1 MYHKHNFSKFNEES
15 LLNDF
20 ENLDLAFLNDSYLD
34 INAKFNRLLSIL
46 DTLVETHA
54 PLKKLSKKREVIF
67 KSKPWNAKIQNTKM
81 MCIRDKLLRKLKRN
95 SNHTLKDLYK
105 QFRNRVSNYLRESKA
120 SYFYNYLHRKSNN
133 MKNLWSGIKSV
144 TILDN
149 QTIPIL

>member
-1 MYHKHNFSKFNEES
+1 MMMVMVVDDDDGDDNGHDDGHDDNDDGYDDNE
-15 LLNDF
+15 
-20 ENLDLAFLNDSYLD
+20 
-34 INAKFNRLLSIL
+34 KQ
-46 DTLVETHA
+46 T
-54 PLKKLSKKREVIF
+54 
-67 KSKPWNAKIQNTKM
+67 KSKPWINAKIQKM

-144 TILDN
+144 TTLDN